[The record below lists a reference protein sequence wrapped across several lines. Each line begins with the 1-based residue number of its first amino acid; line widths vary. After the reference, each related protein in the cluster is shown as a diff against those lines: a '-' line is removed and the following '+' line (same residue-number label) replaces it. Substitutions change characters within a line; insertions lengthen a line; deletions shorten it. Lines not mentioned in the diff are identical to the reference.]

1 MRNFRTDY
9 ASDHLS
15 AVHSHPQL
23 ESVVGLVLDLEG
35 EDLGQEVKRHLAQLH
50 CVVLAVGDWNTR
62 GHHIRVTDSLNL
74 IVHE

>member
-35 EDLGQEVKRHLAQLH
+35 EDFGQEVQRHLAQLH
-50 CVVLAVGDWNTR
+50 RVVLSIGDGNA
-62 GHHIRVTDSLNL
+62 
-74 IVHE
+74 